1 MKQPALRWMRQPTS
15 IPSAH
20 SVALSEVPGLDE
32 RLKASL
38 HALDV
43 SSLFGV
49 QSAVWQHT
57 GGGLKFDRDLCV
69 CAPTG
74 SGKTLAYALPLVQ
87 GLAGQKTTTRLRA
100 LVVVPTGDLAF
111 QVARVFE
118 PLCRAVGLK
127 VGVNHGSGRRRP
139 NAAAAETVFEAAFDD
154 GSASAHDQLDVL
166 VTPPGRLVAYLRE
179 TQPGFSLARLQYLV
193 VDEADRILRQSYQNW
208 TPQVVAAAGARR
220 PRTAI
225 GELGASRHR
234 LKKILISAT
243 LTRDPARLA
252 GLFLHAP
259 RMLAATADGASPSPP
274 ARYLLPEGLT
284 EAVVPVPSGD
294 AKPLALRALL
304 RRTGDTP
311 VIVFTASVEATHRLF
326 LLLSSMDAA
335 ERSRDE
341 RDERDGAKRKSTK
354 TPSRGFRLAEYS
366 SFAPQAARAEALRA
380 FAAGDARVLIAS
392 DAATRGLDVD
402 RVGAVVSYDAPTHL
416 KTYVHRVGRTARAG
430 LRGVAYTL
438 CRPAEEAPFLA
449 MTSKADLRKR
459 RAPPSRLALADEEM
473 DEHRSAL
480 RAALVAVKLHL
491 EADATGVAAEEGRVG
506 STAAARVAAAQ
517 ACQNHLR
524 SCAPRLHGERRDVES
539 RRVI

>member
-15 IPSAH
+15 FPSAH
-20 SVALSEVPGLDE
+20 PVALDEVPGLDE
-32 RLKASL
+32 RLKATL

-127 VGVNHGSGRRRP
+127 VGVNHASGRRRGD
-139 NAAAAETVFEAAFDD
+139 AAAAETVFEAAFDD

-166 VTPPGRLVAYLRE
+166 VTPPGRLVAHLRE

-220 PRTAI
+220 PRTAV
-225 GELGASRHR
+225 GELGASRRR

-259 RMLAATADGASPSPP
+259 RMLAAASDAEAPSPER
-274 ARYLLPEGLT
+274 ARYLLPEGLAET
-284 EAVVPVPSGD
+284 VVPVASGD

-304 RRTGDTP
+304 RKTDTP

-335 ERSRDE
+335 ERKRDE
-341 RDERDGAKRKSTK
+341 RDENANFFK
-354 TPSRGFRLAEYS
+354 TIFAEYS

-402 RVGAVVSYDAPTHL
+402 RVGAVISYDAPTHL
-416 KTYVHRVGRTARAG
+416 KTYVHRVGRTARGG

-449 MTSKADLRKR
+449 MTSGGNLRKR
-459 RAPPSRLALADEEM
+459 RAPPTRLALADEDM
-473 DEHRSAL
+473 DEHRAAL

-491 EADATGVAAEEGRVG
+491 EADAKSVAAEEGEHAG

-517 ACQNHLR
+517 ACQSHLR
-524 SCAPRLHGERRDVES
+524 SRASRLPGA
-539 RRVI
+539 

>member
-15 IPSAH
+15 FPSAH
-20 SVALSEVPGLDE
+20 PVALDEVPGLDE
-32 RLKASL
+32 RLKATL

-127 VGVNHGSGRRRP
+127 VGVNHASGRRRGDD
-139 NAAAAETVFEAAFDD
+139 AAAETGFEAAFDD
-154 GSASAHDQLDVL
+154 GSDQLDAHDQLDVL

-179 TQPGFSLARLQYLV
+179 TSSHTSLARLQYLV

-208 TPQVVAAAGARR
+208 TPQVMAAAGARR
-220 PRTAI
+220 PRTAV
-225 GELGASRHR
+225 GELGASRRR

-259 RMLAATADGASPSPP
+259 RMLAAASDAEAPSPER
-274 ARYLLPEGLT
+274 ARYLLPEGLVET
-284 EAVVPVPSGD
+284 VVPVASGD

-304 RRTGDTP
+304 RKTDTP

-335 ERSRDE
+335 ERKRDE
-341 RDERDGAKRKSTK
+341 RDENAK
-354 TPSRGFRLAEYS
+354 PSRRAATIFAEYS
-366 SFAPQAARAEALRA
+366 SFAPQAARAEALRIDSA
-380 FAAGDARVLIAS
+380 VHDLQQSHPGYVRIDNSSGNFERKLQRAVDAVIA
-392 DAATRGLDVD
+392 TL
-402 RVGAVVSYDAPTHL
+402 DAP
-416 KTYVHRVGRTARAG
+416 
-430 LRGVAYTL
+430 
-438 CRPAEEAPFLA
+438 
-449 MTSKADLRKR
+449 
-459 RAPPSRLALADEEM
+459 PPS
-473 DEHRSAL
+473 
-480 RAALVAVKLHL
+480 
-491 EADATGVAAEEGRVG
+491 
-506 STAAARVAAAQ
+506 
-517 ACQNHLR
+517 
-524 SCAPRLHGERRDVES
+524 
-539 RRVI
+539 

>member
-1 MKQPALRWMRQPTS
+1 MRQPTS
-15 IPSAH
+15 FPSAH
-20 SVALSEVPGLDE
+20 PVALDEVPGLDE
-32 RLKASL
+32 RLKATL

-127 VGVNHGSGRRRP
+127 VGVDHASGRRRGDD
-139 NAAAAETVFEAAFDD
+139 AAAETGFD
-154 GSASAHDQLDVL
+154 ASDQLDAHDQLDVL
-166 VTPPGRLVAYLRE
+166 VTPPGRLVAHLRE
-179 TQPGFSLARLQYLV
+179 TSSHVSLARLQYLV

-220 PRTAI
+220 PRTAV
-225 GELGASRHR
+225 GELGASRRR

-259 RMLAATADGASPSPP
+259 RMLAAASDAEAPSPEP
-274 ARYLLPEGLT
+274 SRARYLLPEGLVET
-284 EAVVPVPSGD
+284 VVPVASGD

-304 RRTGDTP
+304 RKTDTP

-335 ERSRDE
+335 ERKRDENE
-341 RDERDGAKRKSTK
+341 RDENAK
-354 TPSRGFRLAEYS
+354 PSRRAATIFAEYS
-366 SFAPQAARAEALRA
+366 SFAPRVARAEALRA

-402 RVGAVVSYDAPTHL
+402 RVGAVISYDAPTHL
-416 KTYVHRVGRTARAG
+416 KTYVHRVGRTARSG

-449 MTSKADLRKR
+449 MTSGGDLSER
-459 RAPPSRLALADEEM
+459 RAPPARLALADEEM
-473 DEHRSAL
+473 DAHRAAL

-491 EADATGVAAEEGRVG
+491 EADAKSVAAEEGERAG

-524 SCAPRLHGERRDVES
+524 SRAS
-539 RRVI
+539 RFPGA

>member
-15 IPSAH
+15 FPSAH
-20 SVALSEVPGLDE
+20 PVALDEVPGLDE
-32 RLKASL
+32 RLKATL

-127 VGVNHGSGRRRP
+127 VGVNHASGRRRGD
-139 NAAAAETVFEAAFDD
+139 AAAAETVFEAAFDD

-166 VTPPGRLVAYLRE
+166 VTPPGRLVAHLRE

-208 TPQVVAAAGARR
+208 TPQVVAASGARR
-220 PRTAI
+220 PRTAV
-225 GELGASRHR
+225 GELGASRRR

-259 RMLAATADGASPSPP
+259 RMLAAAADGASPSPS

-284 EAVVPVPSGD
+284 EAVVPVASGD

-304 RRTGDTP
+304 QRTGDTP

-335 ERSRDE
+335 ERRRDE
-341 RDERDGAKRKSTK
+341 RERASDASTNA
-354 TPSRGFRLAEYS
+354 PSRGFRLAEYS

>member
-15 IPSAH
+15 FPSAH
-20 SVALSEVPGLDE
+20 PVALDEVPGLDE
-32 RLKASL
+32 RLKATL

-74 SGKTLAYALPLVQ
+74 SGKTLAYALPLVH

-127 VGVNHGSGRRRP
+127 VGVNHASGRRRGD
-139 NAAAAETVFEAAFDD
+139 AAAAETVFEAAFDD

-166 VTPPGRLVAYLRE
+166 VTPPGRLVAHLRE

-220 PRTAI
+220 PRTAV
-225 GELGASRHR
+225 GELGASRRR

-259 RMLAATADGASPSPP
+259 RMLAAASDAEAPSPER
-274 ARYLLPEGLT
+274 ARYLLPEGLAET
-284 EAVVPVPSGD
+284 VVPVASGD

-304 RRTGDTP
+304 RKTDTP

-335 ERSRDE
+335 ERKRDE
-341 RDERDGAKRKSTK
+341 RDENANFFK
-354 TPSRGFRLAEYS
+354 TIFAEYS
-366 SFAPQAARAEALRA
+366 SFAPQAARAEALRETVVA
-380 FAAGDARVLIAS
+380 CVESSRQRVTLSRELLRVLREPPRRRGDTIAS
-392 DAATRGLDVD
+392 MAW
-402 RVGAVVSYDAPTHL
+402 
-416 KTYVHRVGRTARAG
+416 
-430 LRGVAYTL
+430 
-438 CRPAEEAPFLA
+438 
-449 MTSKADLRKR
+449 
-459 RAPPSRLALADEEM
+459 
-473 DEHRSAL
+473 SA
-480 RAALVAVKLHL
+480 
-491 EADATGVAAEEGRVG
+491 
-506 STAAARVAAAQ
+506 
-517 ACQNHLR
+517 
-524 SCAPRLHGERRDVES
+524 
-539 RRVI
+539 

>member
-1 MKQPALRWMRQPTS
+1 MRQPTS
-15 IPSAH
+15 FPSAH
-20 SVALSEVPGLDE
+20 PVALDEVPGLDE

-57 GGGLKFDRDLCV
+57 GGGLRFDRDLCV

-74 SGKTLAYALPLVQ
+74 SGKTLAYALPLVH

-127 VGVNHGSGRRRP
+127 VGVNHASGRRRGD
-139 NAAAAETVFEAAFDD
+139 AAAAETVFEAAFDD

-166 VTPPGRLVAYLRE
+166 VTPPGRLVAHLRE

-220 PRTAI
+220 PRTAV
-225 GELGASRHR
+225 GELGASRRR

-259 RMLAATADGASPSPP
+259 RMLAAASDAEAPSPER
-274 ARYLLPEGLT
+274 ARYLLPEGLAET
-284 EAVVPVPSGD
+284 VVPVASGD

-304 RRTGDTP
+304 RKTDTP

-335 ERSRDE
+335 EGRDDVRDE
-341 RDERDGAKRKSTK
+341 KQKKNDAETK
-354 TPSRGFRLAEYS
+354 NPRQRRRFAEYS

-430 LRGVAYTL
+430 LGGVAYTL

-459 RAPPSRLALADEEM
+459 RAPPARLALADEEM
-473 DEHRSAL
+473 DEHRAAL

-491 EADATGVAAEEGRVG
+491 EADAKGVAEEEERAG

-517 ACQNHLR
+517 ACQNYLR
-524 SCAPRLHGERRDVES
+524 SRAAPS
-539 RRVI
+539 

>member
-1 MKQPALRWMRQPTS
+1 MRKPTS
-15 IPSAH
+15 FPSAH
-20 SVALSEVPGLDE
+20 PVALDEVPGLDE

-118 PLCRAVGLK
+118 PLCRAVGLN
-127 VGVNHGSGRRRP
+127 VGVNHGSGRRPSGRAD
-139 NAAAAETVFEAAFDD
+139 AAAAETVFEAAFDD

-166 VTPPGRLVAYLRE
+166 VTPPGRLVAHLRE
-179 TQPGFSLARLQYLV
+179 TKPGFSLARLQYLV

-220 PRTAI
+220 PRTAV
-225 GELGASRHR
+225 GELGASRRR

-259 RMLAATADGASPSPP
+259 RMLAAAADGASPSPS

-284 EAVVPVPSGD
+284 EAVVPVASGD

-304 RRTGDTP
+304 QRTGDTP

-335 ERSRDE
+335 ERRRDE
-341 RDERDGAKRKSTK
+341 RERASDASTNA
-354 TPSRGFRLAEYS
+354 PSRGFCLAEYS

-402 RVGAVVSYDAPTHL
+402 RVGAVISYDAPTHL
-416 KTYVHRVGRTARAG
+416 KTYVHRVGRTARGG

-449 MTSKADLRKR
+449 MTSGGNLRKR
-459 RAPPSRLALADEEM
+459 RAPPTRLALADEDM
-473 DEHRSAL
+473 DEHRAAL

-491 EADATGVAAEEGRVG
+491 EADAKSVAAEEGEHAG

-524 SCAPRLHGERRDVES
+524 SRASRLPGA
-539 RRVI
+539 

>member
-1 MKQPALRWMRQPTS
+1 MRQPTS
-15 IPSAH
+15 FPSAH
-20 SVALSEVPGLDE
+20 PVALDEVPGLDE
-32 RLKASL
+32 RLKATL

-127 VGVNHGSGRRRP
+127 VGVDHASGRRRGDD
-139 NAAAAETVFEAAFDD
+139 AAAETGFD
-154 GSASAHDQLDVL
+154 ASDQLDAHDQLDVL
-166 VTPPGRLVAYLRE
+166 VTPPGRLVAHLRE
-179 TQPGFSLARLQYLV
+179 TSSLVSLARLQYLV

-220 PRTAI
+220 PRTAV
-225 GELGASRHR
+225 GELGASRRR

-259 RMLAATADGASPSPP
+259 RMLAAASDAEAPSPEP
-274 ARYLLPEGLT
+274 SRARYLLPEGLVET
-284 EAVVPVPSGD
+284 VVPVASGD

-304 RRTGDTP
+304 RKTDTP

-335 ERSRDE
+335 ERKRDE
-341 RDERDGAKRKSTK
+341 RDERDENVVFAKTI
-354 TPSRGFRLAEYS
+354 FAEYS

-449 MTSKADLRKR
+449 MTSDLRKRDLRKR
-459 RAPPSRLALADEEM
+459 RAPPARLALADEEM
-473 DEHRSAL
+473 DAHRAAL
-480 RAALVAVKLHL
+480 RTALVAVKLHL
-491 EADATGVAAEEGRVG
+491 EADAKSVAAEEGERAG

-524 SCAPRLHGERRDVES
+524 SRAS
-539 RRVI
+539 RFPGA

>member
-1 MKQPALRWMRQPTS
+1 MRQPTS
-15 IPSAH
+15 FPSAH
-20 SVALSEVPGLDE
+20 PVALDEVPGLDE

-57 GGGLKFDRDLCV
+57 GGGLRFDRDLCV

-127 VGVNHGSGRRRP
+127 VGVNHASGRRRGDDD
-139 NAAAAETVFEAAFDD
+139 AAETVFEAAFDD
-154 GSASAHDQLDVL
+154 GSASAQDQLDVL
-166 VTPPGRLVAYLRE
+166 VTPPGRLVAHLRE

-220 PRTAI
+220 PRTAV
-225 GELGASRHR
+225 GELGASRRR

-252 GLFLHAP
+252 KMFLHAP
-259 RMLAATADGASPSPP
+259 RMLVAAADGAPPSLS

-284 EAVVPVPSGD
+284 EAVVPVSSGD

-304 RRTGDTP
+304 RKTGDTP

-335 ERSRDE
+335 EGRDDVRDE
-341 RDERDGAKRKSTK
+341 KQKKNDAETK
-354 TPSRGFRLAEYS
+354 TPRQRRRFAEYS

-430 LRGVAYTL
+430 LGGVAYTL

-459 RAPPSRLALADEEM
+459 RAPPARLALADEEM
-473 DEHRSAL
+473 DEHRAAL

-491 EADATGVAAEEGRVG
+491 EADAKGVAEEEERAG

-517 ACQNHLR
+517 ACQNYLR
-524 SCAPRLHGERRDVES
+524 SRAAPS
-539 RRVI
+539 

>member
-1 MKQPALRWMRQPTS
+1 MRQPTS
-15 IPSAH
+15 FPSAH
-20 SVALSEVPGLDE
+20 PVALDEVPGLDE
-32 RLKASL
+32 RLKATL

-127 VGVNHGSGRRRP
+127 VGVDHASGRRRGDD
-139 NAAAAETVFEAAFDD
+139 AAAETGFD
-154 GSASAHDQLDVL
+154 ASDQLDAHDQLDVL
-166 VTPPGRLVAYLRE
+166 VTPLGRLVAHLRE
-179 TQPGFSLARLQYLV
+179 TSSHVSLARLQYLV

-220 PRTAI
+220 PRTAV
-225 GELGASRHR
+225 GELGASRRR

-259 RMLAATADGASPSPP
+259 RMLAAASDAEAPSPER
-274 ARYLLPEGLT
+274 ARYLLPEGLVET
-284 EAVVPVPSGD
+284 VVPVASGD

-304 RRTGDTP
+304 RKTDTP

-335 ERSRDE
+335 ERKRDE
-341 RDERDGAKRKSTK
+341 KRDENAK
-354 TPSRGFRLAEYS
+354 PSRRAPRPS
-366 SFAPQAARAEALRA
+366 SPSTARSRRASRAPRRCAR
-380 FAAGDARVLIAS
+380 S
-392 DAATRGLDVD
+392 PPATRG
-402 RVGAVVSYDAPTHL
+402 
-416 KTYVHRVGRTARAG
+416 
-430 LRGVAYTL
+430 
-438 CRPAEEAPFLA
+438 C
-449 MTSKADLRKR
+449 
-459 RAPPSRLALADEEM
+459 
-473 DEHRSAL
+473 
-480 RAALVAVKLHL
+480 
-491 EADATGVAAEEGRVG
+491 
-506 STAAARVAAAQ
+506 
-517 ACQNHLR
+517 
-524 SCAPRLHGERRDVES
+524 
-539 RRVI
+539 

>member
-15 IPSAH
+15 FPSAH
-20 SVALSEVPGLDE
+20 PVALDEVPGLDE
-32 RLKASL
+32 RLKATL

-74 SGKTLAYALPLVQ
+74 SGKTLAYALPLVH

-127 VGVNHGSGRRRP
+127 VGVNHASGRRRGD
-139 NAAAAETVFEAAFDD
+139 AAAAETVFEAAFDD

-166 VTPPGRLVAYLRE
+166 VTPPGRLVAHLRE

-220 PRTAI
+220 PRTAV
-225 GELGASRHR
+225 GELGASRRR

-259 RMLAATADGASPSPP
+259 RMLAAASDAEAPSPER
-274 ARYLLPEGLT
+274 ARYLLPEGLAET
-284 EAVVPVPSGD
+284 VVPVASGD

-304 RRTGDTP
+304 RKTDTP

-335 ERSRDE
+335 ERKRDE
-341 RDERDGAKRKSTK
+341 RDENANFFK
-354 TPSRGFRLAEYS
+354 TIFAEYS

-402 RVGAVVSYDAPTHL
+402 RVGAVISYDAPTHL

-449 MTSKADLRKR
+449 MTSGGDLRKR
-459 RAPPSRLALADEEM
+459 RAPPTRLALADEDM
-473 DEHRSAL
+473 DEHRAAL

-491 EADATGVAAEEGRVG
+491 EADAKSVAAEEGERAG

-517 ACQNHLR
+517 ACQSHLR
-524 SCAPRLHGERRDVES
+524 SRASRLPGA
-539 RRVI
+539 

>member
-1 MKQPALRWMRQPTS
+1 MRKPTS
-15 IPSAH
+15 FPSAH
-20 SVALSEVPGLDE
+20 PVALDEVPGLDE

-118 PLCRAVGLK
+118 PLCRAVGLN
-127 VGVNHGSGRRRP
+127 VGVNHGSGRRPSGRAD
-139 NAAAAETVFEAAFDD
+139 AAAAETVFEAAFDD

-166 VTPPGRLVAYLRE
+166 VTPPGRLVAHLRE
-179 TQPGFSLARLQYLV
+179 TKPGFSLARLQYLV

-208 TPQVVAAAGARR
+208 TPQVVAASGARR
-220 PRTAI
+220 PRTAV
-225 GELGASRHR
+225 GELGASRRR

-259 RMLAATADGASPSPP
+259 RMLAAAADGASPSPS

-284 EAVVPVPSGD
+284 EAVVPVASGD

-304 RRTGDTP
+304 QRTGDTP

-335 ERSRDE
+335 ERRRDE
-341 RDERDGAKRKSTK
+341 RERASDASTNA
-354 TPSRGFRLAEYS
+354 PSRGFRLAEYS

-438 CRPAEEAPFLA
+438 CRPAKEAPFLA

-459 RAPPSRLALADEEM
+459 RAPPARLALADEEM
-473 DEHRSAL
+473 DEHRPAL

-491 EADATGVAAEEGRVG
+491 EADAKGVAAGGESGG

-524 SCAPRLHGERRDVES
+524 SRASRLPGERRDVES
-539 RRVI
+539 RRAI

>member
-15 IPSAH
+15 FPSAH
-20 SVALSEVPGLDE
+20 PVALDEVPGLDE

-57 GGGLKFDRDLCV
+57 GGGLRFDRDLCV

-127 VGVNHGSGRRRP
+127 VGVNHASGRRRGDDD
-139 NAAAAETVFEAAFDD
+139 AAETVFEAAFDD
-154 GSASAHDQLDVL
+154 GSASAQDQLDVL
-166 VTPPGRLVAYLRE
+166 VTPPGRLVAHLRE

-220 PRTAI
+220 PRTAV
-225 GELGASRHR
+225 GELGASRRR

-252 GLFLHAP
+252 QMFLHAP
-259 RMLAATADGASPSPP
+259 RMLVAAADGAPPSLS

-284 EAVVPVPSGD
+284 EAVVPVSSGD

-304 RRTGDTP
+304 RKTGDTP

-335 ERSRDE
+335 EGRDDVRDE
-341 RDERDGAKRKSTK
+341 KQKKNDAETK
-354 TPSRGFRLAEYS
+354 NPRQRRRFAEYS

-430 LRGVAYTL
+430 LGGVAYTL
-438 CRPAEEAPFLA
+438 CRPAEEASFLA

-459 RAPPSRLALADEEM
+459 RAPPARLALADEEM
-473 DEHRSAL
+473 DEHRAAL

-491 EADATGVAAEEGRVG
+491 EADAKGVAEEEERAG

-517 ACQNHLR
+517 ACQNYLR
-524 SCAPRLHGERRDVES
+524 SRAAPS
-539 RRVI
+539 

>member
-1 MKQPALRWMRQPTS
+1 M
-15 IPSAH
+15 
-20 SVALSEVPGLDE
+20 DE
-32 RLKASL
+32 RLKATL

-127 VGVNHGSGRRRP
+127 VGVDHASGRRRGDD
-139 NAAAAETVFEAAFDD
+139 AAAETGFD
-154 GSASAHDQLDVL
+154 ASDQLDAHDQLDVL
-166 VTPPGRLVAYLRE
+166 VTPPGRLVAHLRE
-179 TQPGFSLARLQYLV
+179 TSSHVSLARLQYLV

-220 PRTAI
+220 PRTAV
-225 GELGASRHR
+225 GELGASRRR

-259 RMLAATADGASPSPP
+259 RMLAAASDAEAPSPEP
-274 ARYLLPEGLT
+274 SRARYLLPEGLVET
-284 EAVVPVPSGD
+284 VVPVASGD

-304 RRTGDTP
+304 RKTDTP

-335 ERSRDE
+335 ERKRDE
-341 RDERDGAKRKSTK
+341 RDENAKPSEDRRAATK
-354 TPSRGFRLAEYS
+354 KIFAEYS
-366 SFAPQAARAEALRA
+366 SFAPQAARAEARALRRRRR
-380 FAAGDARVLIAS
+380 AGA
-392 DAATRGLDVD
+392 D
-402 RVGAVVSYDAPTHL
+402 RVGRRD
-416 KTYVHRVGRTARAG
+416 ARAG
-430 LRGVAYTL
+430 
-438 CRPAEEAPFLA
+438 CRPRRCRDIVRCADAPEDVRAQGRKDRARGTPRRRVHAVSPRRGAPFLA
-449 MTSKADLRKR
+449 MTSG
-459 RAPPSRLALADEEM
+459 
-473 DEHRSAL
+473 
-480 RAALVAVKLHL
+480 
-491 EADATGVAAEEGRVG
+491 AT
-506 STAAARVAAAQ
+506 
-517 ACQNHLR
+517 
-524 SCAPRLHGERRDVES
+524 
-539 RRVI
+539 

>member
-15 IPSAH
+15 FPSAH
-20 SVALSEVPGLDE
+20 PVALDEVPGLDE
-32 RLKASL
+32 RLKATL

-127 VGVNHGSGRRRP
+127 VGVDHASGRRRGDD
-139 NAAAAETVFEAAFDD
+139 AAAETGFEAAFDD
-154 GSASAHDQLDVL
+154 GSDQLDAHDQLDVL

-179 TQPGFSLARLQYLV
+179 TSSHTSLARLQYLV

-220 PRTAI
+220 PRTAV
-225 GELGASRHR
+225 GELGASRRR

-259 RMLAATADGASPSPP
+259 RMLAAASDAEAPSPER
-274 ARYLLPEGLT
+274 ARYLLPEGLVET
-284 EAVVPVPSGD
+284 VVPVASGD

-304 RRTGDTP
+304 RKTDTP

-335 ERSRDE
+335 ERKRDE
-341 RDERDGAKRKSTK
+341 RDENAK
-354 TPSRGFRLAEYS
+354 PSRRAATIFAEYS

-402 RVGAVVSYDAPTHL
+402 RVGAVISYDAPTHL

-449 MTSKADLRKR
+449 MTSGGDLRKR
-459 RAPPSRLALADEEM
+459 RAPPARLALADEEM
-473 DEHRSAL
+473 DAHRADL

-491 EADATGVAAEEGRVG
+491 EADAKSVAAEEGERAG

-524 SCAPRLHGERRDVES
+524 SRAS
-539 RRVI
+539 RFPGA

>member
-15 IPSAH
+15 FPSAH
-20 SVALSEVPGLDE
+20 PVALDEVPGLDE

-57 GGGLKFDRDLCV
+57 GGGMRFDRDLCV

-118 PLCRAVGLK
+118 PLCQAVGLK
-127 VGVNHGSGRRRP
+127 VGVNHASGRRRGDDD
-139 NAAAAETVFEAAFDD
+139 AAETVFEAAFDD
-154 GSASAHDQLDVL
+154 GSASAQDQLDVL
-166 VTPPGRLVAYLRE
+166 VTPPGRLVAHLRE

-220 PRTAI
+220 PRTAV
-225 GELGASRHR
+225 GELGASRRR

-259 RMLAATADGASPSPP
+259 RMLVAAADGAPPSPS

-284 EAVVPVPSGD
+284 EAVVPVSSGD

-304 RRTGDTP
+304 RKTGDTP

-335 ERSRDE
+335 EERRRRKRRRKKKKTRDKVVSPSTAPLRRSRA
-341 RDERDGAKRKSTK
+341 RRGAA
-354 TPSRGFRLAEYS
+354 LA
-366 SFAPQAARAEALRA
+366 
-380 FAAGDARVLIAS
+380 AAGDARVLIAS

-430 LRGVAYTL
+430 LGGVAYTL

-459 RAPPSRLALADEEM
+459 RAPPARLALADEEM
-473 DEHRSAL
+473 DEHRAAL

-491 EADATGVAAEEGRVG
+491 EADAKGVAEEEERAG

-517 ACQNHLR
+517 ACQNYLR
-524 SCAPRLHGERRDVES
+524 SRAAPS
-539 RRVI
+539 